1 MASVSDANSLVS
13 FPTKLDPIKSD
24 KEIRASALRALRYF
38 LNTVEDVI
46 LFTELKLPTLII
58 RILDTNYDESAYD
71 DRVQALKERVEI
83 FKKYYLKHET

>member
-1 MASVSDANSLVS
+1 MN
-13 FPTKLDPIKSD
+13 SD
-24 KEIRASALRALRYF
+24 KEIRASALRTLRYF

-71 DRVQALKERVEI
+71 DRVQALKGRAELTLFIRVAIE
-83 FKKYYLKHET
+83 YE